1 MTETTRAKKG
11 NTRMRDSQGSMA
23 QEKDSEHQR
32 DTLAGTEGK
41 HHKQGLSTEKET
53 TVMKEEEKTLRRA
66 ETEHM
71 RETTGKIT
79 EDKMKIITEETDQE
93 TPKTDRITE
102 VMKEETGIHM
112 AADLRETEVTHGT
125 EMALNKEIEKKT
137 KTIPDNQR
145 GKDTEKIQEQEKTQ
159 DSETTPGQET
169 DSDQRPE

>member
-1 MTETTRAKKG
+1 MMGILLT
-11 NTRMRDSQGSMA
+11 
-23 QEKDSEHQR
+23 
-32 DTLAGTEGK
+32 
-41 HHKQGLSTEKET
+41 
-53 TVMKEEEKTLRRA
+53 
-66 ETEHM
+66 
-71 RETTGKIT
+71 IT